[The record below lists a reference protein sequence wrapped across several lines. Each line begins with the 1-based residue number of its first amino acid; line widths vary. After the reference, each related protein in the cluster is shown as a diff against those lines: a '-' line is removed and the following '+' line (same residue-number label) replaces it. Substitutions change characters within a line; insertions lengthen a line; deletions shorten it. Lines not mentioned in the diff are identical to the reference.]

1 MGIKHLNIFL
11 KDNCPEAI
19 SCISIADLTGKK
31 IAIDI
36 SIYLYKYIGE
46 DNLIENIYL
55 MISMFRYYNII
66 PIFIFDGKPPAE
78 KRDLLIQRRKDKIY
92 AENEYNRLK
101 KQLDSISINVN
112 VNVNVNEDEL
122 EKQEIISNMDSLKKR
137 FIYVSKNQ
145 IEKVK
150 ELITSY
156 GVTYYDAPGE
166 ADELCAMLVIKKKVW
181 GCMSEDMDLFAY
193 GCPRVLR
200 YFSLINRTVV
210 VYTMKH
216 ILNKLDI
223 TQKEFRQICILSG
236 TDYNSNNKNECD
248 LKKTIKLFKK
258 YKKSKEMGDFYEWIY
273 NKFPEHIDDL
283 DLLQNTY
290 NMFDLSDNHIHLK
303 NCDNISIV
311 NRPIMK
317 EKMYSILEED
327 GFVFGNYT
335 CD

>member
-11 KDNCPEAI
+11 KDNCSEAI
-19 SCISIADLTGKK
+19 KCVSMADLSGKK
-31 IAIDI
+31 IAVDI
-36 SIYLYKYIGE
+36 SIYLYKYIG
-46 DNLIENIYL
+46 DDSLIENMYL

-78 KRDLLIQRRKDKIY
+78 KKELLIKRRKDKIF

-101 KQLDSISINVN
+101 NQLDSIDINN
-112 VNVNVNEDEL
+112 EDEDEDEL

-166 ADELCAMLVIKKKVW
+166 ADELCAMLVLKKKVW

-200 YFSLINRTVV
+200 YFSLINRSAV
-210 VYTMKH
+210 VYVMKD
-216 ILNKLDI
+216 ILDKLDV
-223 TQKEFRQICILSG
+223 TLKEFRQICILAG
-236 TDYNSNNKNECD
+236 TDYNSDNYNNKNECD
-248 LKKTIKLFKK
+248 LKRAIKLFKK
-258 YKKSKEMGDFYEWIY
+258 YTKSKDKGDFYDWIY
-273 NKFPEHIDDL
+273 EKFPECVNDIS
-283 DLLQNTY
+283 LLKNIY
-290 NMFDLSDNHIHLK
+290 KIFDLSDDHIHLK
-303 NCDNISIV
+303 IYDDITIENT
-311 NRPIMK
+311 PIIK
-317 EKMYSILEED
+317 EKMYQILEED
-327 GFVFGNYT
+327 GFVFGNYS